1 MLDIHPKF
9 TDDGGQVP
17 IGKQVLQDLVDDVF
31 PSNVTKIRGQDY
43 GSIYTMDSQYGS
55 SVEKWK
61 KILENEAADDI
72 QAITG
77 GSRTEA
83 RALARGNEAALKKL
97 TAGKRRRVER
107 VGAKRGARLHQ
118 LERTRRKL
126 KKSVKA
132 FEKDILERIPDLQK
146 RIDSHVR
153 TEAEKQ
159 ASTPKPKSLRPDFGR
174 PDTQFMPPTP
184 GPRTTQ
190 ITPTSQPVN
199 LVVDKIYRLPEKE
212 KEERKDRAMEI
223 LKQFSK
229 P

>member
-1 MLDIHPKF
+1 
-9 TDDGGQVP
+9 
-17 IGKQVLQDLVDDVF
+17 LVDDVF

-43 GSIYTMDSQYGS
+43 GSIYTMDSQYGG

-118 LERTRRKL
+118 LELTRRRL

-146 RIDSHVR
+146 RVTSRKADL
-153 TEAEKQ
+153 

-174 PDTQFMPPTP
+174 PDAQFMPATP
-184 GPRTTQ
+184 GTRTPAPA
-190 ITPTSQPVN
+190 TPTGQPVK
-199 LVVDKIYRLPEKE
+199 LVMDKIYRLPERE

-223 LKQFSK
+223 LKKFIEQ
-229 P
+229 